1 MMNHLDIAVVHE
13 IIELA
18 RLCYPID
25 GRSQVVSTFRID
37 VDDNPET
44 IALYQKVA
52 SLSPEELAE
61 LRALMLLGRHPNDQT
76 SDDWDDLYT
85 DSLAAQLQ
93 ASVDYVASKYQ
104 LAQYLQNGLTVL
116 NL

>member
-1 MMNHLDIAVVHE
+1 MNNLDIAVVHE

-18 RLCYPID
+18 RRCYPVG
-25 GRSQVVSTFRID
+25 GRSQVVSTFSID
-37 VDDNPET
+37 MDDNPET

-76 SDDWDDLYT
+76 PDDWNDLYEG
-85 DSLAAQLQ
+85 SLAAQQ
-93 ASVDYVASKYQ
+93 PESVDYVASKYQ

-116 NL
+116 HL